1 MTRVPLT
8 ITVTLCSL
16 ACAAGARAQEGGAL
30 QLPPAETQT
39 LNPSEPMPPGDG
51 APAAPAAALLGS
63 PSGATAPAPATQP
76 VPQALPGGAPE
87 TPTPQLVIDPTQP
100 NQLAYFS
107 PRLGARFLIQ
117 PMFLPQFGQFFGA
130 RLVSL
135 PEPGSPLLQLGLSEG
150 DVITRLDGLPV
161 RDTWELER
169 HVFETS
175 VRFIRDGEQVVR
187 RGTMYIC
194 PHQFFRDRYAFPW
207 EPVGCGR
214 IVLRP

>member
-1 MTRVPLT
+1 MTRVSLT
-8 ITVTLCSL
+8 IAVSLCSL
-16 ACAAGARAQEGGAL
+16 AFAAGARAQEGGAL
-30 QLPPAETQT
+30 QLPPQETPALT
-39 LNPSEPMPPGDG
+39 PSEPMPPGDG
-51 APAAPAAALLGS
+51 APAAALLS
-63 PSGATAPAPATQP
+63 TPAEATAPAPATQP
-76 VPQALPGGAPE
+76 APQALSGGAPG
-87 TPTPQLVIDPTQP
+87 TPTQQLVIDPTQP

-169 HVFETS
+169 HVLETS

-194 PHQFFRDRYAFPW
+194 PHQFFHDRYAFPC
-207 EPVGCGR
+207 EPHGCGR
-214 IVLRP
+214 VVLRP